1 MATLP
6 ELADLHD
13 ATHGDYERLHF
24 QGRTYSSLELSGM
37 AKRFAAGLIDLGLQ
51 PDDRV
56 LVMLPNGSE
65 VGTVYQGAWRAGG
78 AVTPVLFLLSPHEV
92 ARIAHEAEPTVAVT
106 SPAFLPLVREALAA
120 APPARALV
128 TTGPASDGTVA
139 FDDLLAR
146 GALVDPVPRT
156 EDDLAALL
164 FTGGT
169 TGASKGVMLT
179 HGNIAFDAEAGSRA
193 AEVGDG
199 EVGLTALPLAHAY
212 GILVAAT
219 GLFVKGFGVLLPWFE
234 PAAFLDAI
242 ERFRVTRTAVVPTML
257 QFLLQM
263 PLEDRDLSSLRV
275 VTSGAAPLP
284 VEVIQQWEERTS
296 SVIVEGYGCTEATAA
311 ISVERPSLPR
321 KPGSVGLPLPGIE
334 VRILDEG
341 DADVATGETGEI
353 CCRGSSVMAGYWRQ
367 PEETAAVLRGGWLH
381 TGDIGRLDADGYLY
395 VVERKKDIIIRGGIN
410 VFPRDVEEVLA
421 EHPDV
426 AMAGVVGRPDAV
438 YGEEVVAFVVPR
450 AGSGL
455 TEDQVLAFASDRLGK
470 HKRPAEVRLTP
481 SLPLTPVGKVARKE
495 LRTLL

>member
-1 MATLP
+1 VPTLP

-13 ATHGDYERLHF
+13 ATHGDYQRLHF
-24 QGRTYSSLELSGM
+24 QGRTYSSLELSDM
-37 AKRFAAGLIDLGLQ
+37 AKRFAAGLVDLGLR
-51 PDDRV
+51 PGDRV
-56 LVMLPNGSE
+56 LVMLPNGPE
-65 VGTVYQGAWRAGG
+65 VGTVYQATWRAGG
-78 AVTPVLFLLSPHEV
+78 AVTPMLFLLSPHEV
-92 ARIAHEAEPTVAVT
+92 ARIAREAEPTVAVT
-106 SPAFLPLVREALAA
+106 SPAFLPVVREALAA
-120 APPARALV
+120 APPVRAV
-128 TTGPASDGTVA
+128 VNTGPAEEGTVA
-139 FDDLLAR
+139 FEDLLQPAPLED
-146 GALVDPVPRT
+146 AVPRDD
-156 EDDLAALL
+156 DDLAALL

-179 HGNIAFDAEAGSRA
+179 HENIAFDAEAGSRA
-193 AEVGDG
+193 AEVGDD

-234 PAAFLDAI
+234 PTAFLEAI

-263 PLEDRDLSSLRV
+263 PLEDRDLSSLRT
-275 VTSGAAPLP
+275 VTCGAAPLP
-284 VEVIQQWEERTS
+284 VEVIRQWEERTG

-311 ISVERPSLPR
+311 ISVERPSRPR

-334 VRILDEG
+334 VRIVDEG
-341 DADVATGETGEI
+341 DRDVITGQMGEI
-353 CCRGSSVMAGYWRQ
+353 CCRGPNVMAGYWRQ
-367 PEETAAVLRGGWLH
+367 PAETAAVLADGWLH
-381 TGDIGRLDADGYLY
+381 TGDIGRVDQDGYLY

-410 VFPRDVEEVLA
+410 VFPRDVKEALA

-426 AMAGVVGRPDAV
+426 AMAGVVGRPNEV

-455 TEDQVLAFASDRLGK
+455 TEDQVMAFASERLGK
-470 HKRPAEVRLTP
+470 HRRPSEVRLVS

-495 LRTLL
+495 LRTVV

>member
-1 MATLP
+1 MPTLP

-24 QGRTYSSLELSGM
+24 QGRTHSSLELSGM
-37 AKRFAAGLIDLGLQ
+37 AKRFAAGLLDVGLE

-56 LVMLPNGSE
+56 LVMLPNGPE
-65 VGTVYQGAWRAGG
+65 VGTVYQAAWRAGG

-92 ARIAHEAEPTVAVT
+92 ARIAREAEPTVAVT
-106 SPAFLPLVREALAA
+106 SPAFLPVVREALAG
-120 APPARALV
+120 APPVRCVV
-128 TTGPASDGTVA
+128 TTGPAEAGTVS
-139 FDDLLAR
+139 FDELLSR
-146 GALVDPVPRT
+146 GSLEAPVPRRD
-156 EDDLAALL
+156 DDLAALL

-179 HGNIAFDAEAGSRA
+179 HRNIAFDAQAGA
-193 AEVGDG
+193 ASAEIGDA

-219 GLFVKGFGVLLPWFE
+219 GLFVKAFGVLLPWFE
-234 PAAFLDAI
+234 PEAFLDAI

-263 PLEDRDLSSLRV
+263 PLEDHDLSSLRV

-284 VEVIQQWEERTS
+284 VEVIRQWEERTGS
-296 SVIVEGYGCTEATAA
+296 AIVEGYGCTEATAA

-334 VRILDEG
+334 VRIVDEEEREVPPG
-341 DADVATGETGEI
+341 DSGEI
-353 CCRGSSVMAGYWRQ
+353 CCRGPSVMAGYWRQ
-367 PEETAAVLRGGWLH
+367 RDETAAVLRGGWLH
-381 TGDIGRLDADGYLY
+381 TGDVGRFDEEGYLY

-410 VFPRDVEEVLA
+410 VFPRDVEDVLS

-426 AMAGVVGRPDAV
+426 AMAGVVGRPDEV

-450 AGSGL
+450 SGSGV
-455 TEDQVLAFASDRLGK
+455 TEAEVLAFASERLGK
-470 HKRPAEVRLTP
+470 HKRPQEVRFTP